1 MQSKFTLRQSI
12 MHSHSE
18 NKMKYKITDTQL
30 KTFKNL
36 WTKFN
41 NLYLVASWLGKP
53 REPETVVRGRIHLNG
68 IFVGSLKFFTICR
81 YYLIK
86 MLH

>member
-1 MQSKFTLRQSI
+1 MEILILQYLLNAEEKLFVGICQVKQRLNAKQITLRQSI

-36 WTKFN
+36 
-41 NLYLVASWLGKP
+41 
-53 REPETVVRGRIHLNG
+53 
-68 IFVGSLKFFTICR
+68 
-81 YYLIK
+81 
-86 MLH
+86 